1 MENYE
6 KQKKYLSSEKGKESH
21 KRAQAKY
28 YASEKGKDNQKNAI
42 KRYYQT
48 EKGKQK
54 RKEAN
59 ARYYAKKR
67 GLIKEETYY
76 YDPVDREYDEY
87 KDHMLE
93 EEFSKNFQ

>member
-1 MENYE
+1 MNKEESHRNSVRKWKENNKK
-6 KQKKYLSSEKGKESH
+6 KQKESMKKYHNS
-21 KRAQAKY
+21 
-28 YASEKGKDNQKNAI
+28 
-42 KRYYQT
+42 

-76 YDPVDREYDEY
+76 YDPVDRAYDEY